1 MRKDARIEI
10 LIRIL
15 NSEEFSNVDGVLNL
29 EDLIQINQTFFQCNQ
44 QNSFS
49 LWKRNDKKLY
59 IIFKNNAE
67 KNTIK
72 DVKDQL

>member
-29 EDLIQINQTFFQCNQ
+29 EDLIQMNQTFFFQCNQ
-44 QNSFS
+44 QNSFY
-49 LWKRNDKKLY
+49 L
-59 IIFKNNAE
+59 
-67 KNTIK
+67 
-72 DVKDQL
+72 